1 MTTLRVIAPAAARR
15 RALAMAAALGKH
27 GNAAEAAQ
35 TPARR
40 GLQPIPL
47 AALPLL
53 DRRTHAR
60 ASSPCQRN
68 RLKARVTI
76 ELFRGS
82 LEPGNC
88 VTLPGQQLQQPIFS
102 NQMCGSDQHKFG
114 TLLAEH
120 SFHHW
125 QPVII
130 PADQNI
136 LVKIV

>member
-1 MTTLRVIAPAAARR
+1 MTTLRVTAPAAARR
-15 RALAMAAALGKH
+15 RALAMAVAPGKH
-27 GNAAEAAQ
+27 DNAAEAAQ

-53 DRRTHAR
+53 DRRTHAG

-82 LEPGNC
+82 LGNAALTRRFT
-88 VTLPGQQLQQPIFS
+88 VLASGVMITGFGVVWVAERYWNLSLSTLG
-102 NQMCGSDQHKFG
+102 
-114 TLLAEH
+114 
-120 SFHHW
+120 
-125 QPVII
+125 
-130 PADQNI
+130 
-136 LVKIV
+136 

>member
-15 RALAMAAALGKH
+15 RALAMAVAPGKH

-47 AALPLL
+47 AALPLF
-53 DRRTHAR
+53 DRRTHAG
-60 ASSPCQRN
+60 ASAPCQRN

-82 LEPGNC
+82 LA
-88 VTLPGQQLQQPIFS
+88 S
-102 NQMCGSDQHKFG
+102 
-114 TLLAEH
+114 
-120 SFHHW
+120 
-125 QPVII
+125 
-130 PADQNI
+130 
-136 LVKIV
+136 

>member
-15 RALAMAAALGKH
+15 RALAMAVALGKH

-53 DRRTHAR
+53 DRRTHAS
-60 ASSPCQRN
+60 ASAPCQRN

-82 LEPGNC
+82 LA
-88 VTLPGQQLQQPIFS
+88 QPFAPS
-102 NQMCGSDQHKFG
+102 AQNQYFIRCR
-114 TLLAEH
+114 
-120 SFHHW
+120 
-125 QPVII
+125 
-130 PADQNI
+130 
-136 LVKIV
+136 